1 MAAAGGISGGGPF
14 PTMVGL
20 SFDAVLESVGVPAA
34 PNANEAGNGLLPAGY
49 PAVAS

>member
-1 MAAAGGISGGGPF
+1 
-14 PTMVGL
+14 MVGL

>member
-1 MAAAGGISGGGPF
+1 
-14 PTMVGL
+14 MVGL

-34 PNANEAGNGLLPAGY
+34 PNADQTGSGLLPPGY